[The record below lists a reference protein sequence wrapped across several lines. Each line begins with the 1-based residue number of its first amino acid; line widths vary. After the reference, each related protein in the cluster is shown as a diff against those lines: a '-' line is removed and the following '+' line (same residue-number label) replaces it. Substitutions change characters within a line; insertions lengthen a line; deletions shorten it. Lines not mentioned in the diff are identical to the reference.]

1 MKIGEDINHI
11 PTVNDA
17 NSHVQNSFI

>member
-11 PTVNDA
+11 PTVNWR
-17 NSHVQNSFI
+17 Q